1 MIYRALLACALSTA
15 VLAAADTLSYADSG
29 IAFTL
34 PGTGLVVMS
43 WPEFTLPG
51 NTTVKAATT
60 KVEERKAHLT
70 YPDGTT
76 ITTDLHG
83 GTLTL
88 TLSGAPAN
96 AESKGVRVSF
106 TLPMSLQGATWTMG
120 DKTGT
125 FPTEKP
131 EKPFLFQGNKDSFA
145 ISQAGKERIAIAVP
159 QWSYQQLQDNREW
172 KTNTFFWMA
181 IMPINKDNLTMTVT
195 VKPGAK

>member
-1 MIYRALLACALSTA
+1 MIYRSLIACILATVA
-15 VLAAADTLSYADSG
+15 VAAADTLSYADNG

-43 WPEFTLPG
+43 WPELSLPS
-51 NTTVKAATT
+51 NKTAKATTT
-60 KVEERKAHLT
+60 KVDGSKATLA

-76 ITTDLHG
+76 ITTSLND
-83 GTLTL
+83 GTLSL
-88 TLSGAPAN
+88 TLSQAP

-106 TLPMSLQGATWTMG
+106 TLPMSQQGATWTMG

-125 FPTEKP
+125 FPAEKP

-145 ISQAGKERIAIAVP
+145 ISLAGKERVAITVP

-181 IMPINKDNLTMTVT
+181 IMPINADNLTMTVT